1 MELVLP
7 YDLFG
12 LYKDIDKQ
20 SCSMAL
26 TWVLILDEISC
37 PHNNKWWNWLR
48 SWQPGGGYGG
58 WVIRKKRQVRKT
70 WNWEGFFVNWESYQ
84 ILFISKI
91 FGFNEILGWRPRTAQ
106 VSYGHNGSGS
116 DSCQVYIFQSQNITN
131 NFCRWYFVICLQGL
145 KISSLWK

>member
-26 TWVLILDEISC
+26 AWVLILDEISC
-37 PHNNKWWNWLR
+37 QHNNKWWNWLR
-48 SWQPGGGYGG
+48 SWQPEGGCGG

-70 WNWEGFFVNWESYQ
+70 WNWKGFFVIRESYQ
-84 ILFISKI
+84 TLFISKI
-91 FGFNEILGWRPRTAQ
+91 FGFNESLGWPPRTAPSVLWTQ
-106 VSYGHNGSGS
+106 RVWEWL
-116 DSCQVYIFQSQNITN
+116 QIYIFQSQNITN

-145 KISSLWK
+145 KLGSL